1 MIERYT
7 RPDMGRIW
15 TLENR
20 YRAWLAVEVAVCEA
34 WGACPPRP

>member
-7 RPDMGRIW
+7 RAEMGRIW

-20 YRAWLAVEVAVCEA
+20 YRAWLAVERRLRSLAGY
-34 WGACPPRP
+34 GAYP